1 MPSVVYSLF
10 MFVTGALMI
19 AWFGRRKAESVV
31 DLAR

>member
-1 MPSVVYSLF
+1 